1 MNLQENIQRIR
12 EMMGLLTEEENLS
25 ISDMIKKDQEMRQQN
40 NFDVEVDL
48 SNQSHLKKM
57 IGEDPQMFLDKLNNP
72 QDIEGVWLIA
82 QHADNDVEFQKMIL
96 DLLDSNKDMLSQKFN
111 IPLQRVLS
119 GIAMLTDR
127 VMVNSSLSSD
137 QQKSSEVSLGSQK
150 YGTQGGI
157 HNGSWVPRP
166 IEMDGQTYFFETPE
180 ELYENQEF
188 LIKINKI
195 RNENGLPN
203 LEDYVSN
210 MQQYAS

>member
-1 MNLQENIQRIR
+1 MNLQEQISRIQS
-12 EMMGLLTEEENLS
+12 MMGLLKEEEDIS
-25 ISDMIKKDQEMRQQN
+25 ISDMVRKDQEMRQGE
-40 NFDVEVDL
+40 NFDTSVDL
-48 SNQSHLKKM
+48 SNQQHLKKLL
-57 IGEDPQMFLDKLNNP
+57 GEDPQKFLENLNTKE
-72 QDIEGVWLIA
+72 DVEGVWLIA
-82 QHADNDVEFQKMIL
+82 QHADNDLELQKMIL
-96 DLLDSNKDMLSQKFN
+96 DLLESNKDMLSQKFN
-111 IPLQRVLS
+111 IPTQQVLY

-195 RNENGLPN
+195 RNKNGLPN

>member
-25 ISDMIKKDQEMRQQN
+25 ISDMMKKDQEMRQQN

-48 SNQSHLKKM
+48 SNQSNLKKM

-137 QQKSSEVSLGSQK
+137 QQKSSEVSLGLQK
-150 YGTQGGI
+150 YGTQGGV

-188 LIKINKI
+188 LMKINKI